1 MIHRVD
7 IELSIEDSQMI
18 KRAEEQAT
26 QELVKALKN
35 EVFDHR
41 YSWSKDPTVLSAKAK
56 DIIKEWLDDNK
67 ESLYDLIA
75 QKVAT
80 SLMRSQKFRDI
91 LEEKINDNGQL

>member
-1 MIHRVD
+1 MVHRVD
-7 IELSIEDSQMI
+7 IELSIEDSKLI
-18 KRAEEQAT
+18 EKAEAQAT

-56 DIIKEWLDDNK
+56 EIIKEWLDNNK

-80 SLMRSQKFRDI
+80 SMLRSQKFRDI
-91 LEEKINDNGQL
+91 LKEKIE

>member
-1 MIHRVD
+1 MVHTVD

-35 EVFDHR
+35 EVFDHKHG
-41 YSWSKDPTVLSAKAK
+41 YVWSKDSTVLSAKAK
-56 DIIKEWLDDNK
+56 EIIKEWLDDNK

-80 SLMRSQKFRDI
+80 SMLRSGKFRDI
-91 LEEKINDNGQL
+91 LEEKISV

>member
-7 IELSIEDSQMI
+7 IELNIEDTQVI
-18 KRAEEQAT
+18 KKAEEQAT

-41 YSWSKDPTVLSAKAK
+41 YSWSKDSTILSEKGK
-56 DIIKEWLDDNK
+56 EIIKEWLDENK
-67 ESLYDLIA
+67 EQLYDLVA

-80 SLMRSQKFRDI
+80 SMLRSQKFRDI
-91 LEEKINDNGQL
+91 LEDKIDVNG

>member
-1 MIHRVD
+1 MVHRVD
-7 IELSIEDSQMI
+7 IELNIEDSKLI
-18 KRAEEQAT
+18 EKAEAQAT

-35 EVFDHR
+35 EIFDHR
-41 YSWSKDPTVLSAKAK
+41 YSWSKDSTVLSAKAK

-80 SLMRSQKFRDI
+80 SMLRSQKFRDI
-91 LEEKINDNGQL
+91 LEEKING

>member
-1 MIHRVD
+1 MVHRVD
-7 IELSIEDSQMI
+7 IELNIEDSQMI

-41 YSWSKDPTVLSAKAK
+41 YSWSKDSTVLSEKAK
-56 DIIKEWLDDNK
+56 EIIKEWLDDNK

-91 LEEKINDNGQL
+91 LEDKIDVNGWV